1 MTEWLMDTMLVTSAL
16 LVGVLILRKPVAR
29 VFGPAVAYGLWLL
42 PAARVFMPSL
52 EREMPAVAA
61 GQSGTAQTGAA
72 QLGNASDILYAAVPG
87 ETFAPVT
94 NAAPSADWMQIG
106 ISLWLGIAGLIF
118 VIQMLRY
125 VSMRET
131 MLADSN
137 MLGNIGLGKIGNVR
151 LIESDQVSGP
161 LAFGLFKRYIAVPMN
176 FNSIFPPA
184 EREMALAHEMA
195 HHRSGDLFANL
206 AAFILLCLTWFNPL
220 SWMAWRAFRFDQEAA
235 CDARVLQGR
244 DGEAKQIYGRA
255 LARAAHDGLP
265 TFATALNSPA
275 TIIARLRNLTMKDVS
290 KPRRLFGKAG
300 ILAAIGV
307 IVPFTATTIPVW
319 AHDETAGK
327 AETGGAVVTREVTRG
342 TFIDVSG
349 DKKTPYVIT
358 IKRDGRT
365 VVLRTDKKLSE
376 TEIEK
381 LVGEA
386 EASRIEAD
394 KAAAQADASA
404 SEADRAKSDADDA
417 AAEADANSDQAWRA
431 AEDAR
436 KERRKQIIIRT
447 NRRTDAAIS
456 SRKDGDAESH
466 RTIDHTATQA
476 TNHAFAISNMIPEI
490 EISHVTNNCS
500 EGQPV
505 TTDVRGFDGKS
516 RSSVRLVM
524 CGKIAAK
531 QAKLAALEGLRDACD
546 EIKDDDE
553 MPKDVRRKVVKQL
566 EAQIKRLER
575 EQHAE
580 S

>member
-1 MTEWLMDTMLVTSAL
+1 MTEWLMDTMLVTCAL
-16 LVGVLILRKPVAR
+16 LAGVMILRKPVGR
-29 VFGPAVAYGLWLL
+29 IFGPAVAYGLWLL

-52 EREMPAVAA
+52 EREMPAISAS
-61 GQSGTAQTGAA
+61 GQGGNQPA
-72 QLGNASDILYAAVPG
+72 GNASEILYAAVSND
-87 ETFAPVT
+87 ALLPVASVIPT
-94 NAAPSADWMQIG
+94 VDWMQIG

-118 VIQMLRY
+118 VVQMLRY
-125 VSMRET
+125 VSMREA
-131 MLADSN
+131 MLAEAN
-137 MLGNIGLGKIGNVR
+137 ILGRVGGVR

-161 LAFGLFKRYIAVPMN
+161 LAFGLLTRYIAVPLN

-290 KPRRLFGKAG
+290 KPRRIFGKAS
-300 ILAAIGV
+300 ILASIGI
-307 IVPFTATTIPVW
+307 IVPLTATTIPVW
-319 AHDETAGK
+319 AHDENAGK
-327 AETGGAVVTREVTRG
+327 IATSDVRTVTRG
-342 TFIDVSG
+342 TVINLAG
-349 DKKTPYVIT
+349 DSKTPYVVT
-358 IKRDGRT
+358 VTRDGKT
-365 VVLRTDKKLSE
+365 VVLRTSKKLSDE
-376 TEIEK
+376 QIEK
-381 LVGEA
+381 MVDEA
-386 EASRIEAD
+386 EASRIDAD
-394 KAAAQADASA
+394 KAAAAADNAAASA
-404 SEADRAKSDADDA
+404 DR
-417 AAEADANSDQAWRA
+417 E
-431 AEDAR
+431 
-436 KERRKQIIIRT
+436 T
-447 NRRTDAAIS
+447 AAIDSAVSETDKAWSAEEDTRREKGEKIVIRSHAITNSTTS
-456 SRKDGDAESH
+456 SRRDGVTSSAKAIAWSNDGDFIA
-466 RTIDHTATQA
+466 
-476 TNHAFAISNMIPEI
+476 NMIPEI
-490 EISHVTNNCS
+490 EISEVTSNCD

-505 TTDVRGFDGKS
+505 TTNIAGFDGKS

-524 CGKIAAK
+524 CGKGTAK

-546 EIKDDDE
+546 EIKDDED
-553 MPKDVRRKVVKQL
+553 MPKSVRRKVVKQL

-575 EQHAE
+575 EQRAE